1 MVFIQDKKKTYL
13 GVEHLAL
20 STEAI
25 TLCNKIVNLLST
37 LQNTLNSLVQHN
49 LCLIQ
54 LLLDLHDAVGGVR
67 VLVLDNVLLE
77 LRERQLSVGVGKGSA
92 RVARQKLVQDLG
104 EQLVGN
110 QGGVFLVG
118 DDDAGDALAAAI
130 GVEGVGLLFDV
141 LSLAGLGAFGD
152 GLCEERHE
160 LADTGAGEAGV
171 AAQVAFGAQLDGW
184 LFFILQDLW
193 HRSDLVCSIHGAQHT
208 PI

>member
-1 MVFIQDKKKTYL
+1 
-13 GVEHLAL
+13 
-20 STEAI
+20 
-25 TLCNKIVNLLST
+25 
-37 LQNTLNSLVQHN
+37 
-49 LCLIQ
+49 
-54 LLLDLHDAVGGVR
+54 
-67 VLVLDNVLLE
+67 
-77 LRERQLSVGVGKGSA
+77 
-92 RVARQKLVQDLG
+92 
-104 EQLVGN
+104 LVGN
-110 QGGVFLVG
+110 QGGIFLVG

-193 HRSDLVCSIHGAQHT
+193 HMLDLVCSIHGAQHT